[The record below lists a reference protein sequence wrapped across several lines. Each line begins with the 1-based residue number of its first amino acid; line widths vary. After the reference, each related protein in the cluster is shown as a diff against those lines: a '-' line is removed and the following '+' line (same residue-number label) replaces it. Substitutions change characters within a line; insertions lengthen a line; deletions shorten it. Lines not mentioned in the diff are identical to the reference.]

1 VSSSWRDRFGVTTGA
16 GAAVAIVLL
25 ATGHPRSVGAYL
37 GAIAAFAALSWFVS
51 DVVPY
56 IRPVSWEILRPP
68 HLRRGRGDDIR
79 AMRLSHRL
87 TELGEPHSDPHKVW
101 QLLVQLID
109 DRLRL
114 RHNIDRG
121 TDPDAAADVLGAR
134 LSDFVTHQPSTS
146 SLRTPDYLSGV
157 VGEIEAL

>member
-1 VSSSWRDRFGVTTGA
+1 VSSCWRDRFGVTAGA
-16 GAAVAIVLL
+16 GVVVAVALL
-25 ATGHPRSVGAYL
+25 ATGHPRSTGAYV
-37 GAIAAFAALSWFVS
+37 GAIAACAALSWFVS

-87 TELGEPHSDPHKVW
+87 TELGEPHSDPAKVW

-114 RHNIDRG
+114 RRNIDRG
-121 TDPDAAADVLGAR
+121 TDPDAAADALGPR
-134 LSDFVTHQPSTS
+134 LSDFVIRQPPTS
-146 SLRTPDYLSGV
+146 SLRTPDYLSAV
-157 VGEIEAL
+157 VSEIEAL